1 MIVVLNEWVFH
12 DLRRDNGEDKQR
24 EAARFLHSLVKSGD
38 ILVVPSEFRWTS
50 KANQLMRFT
59 DPDRRRISK
68 VFRSLYDDSERALR
82 VRSEETGIIPERLLT
97 KLPEKDVYLVSAYLL
112 AEADVLVTTD
122 KPLHELLV
130 GCELVT
136 CRMRADFLSDY

>member
-12 DLRRDNGEDKQR
+12 DLWGQNGEGNQR
-24 EAARFLHSLVKSGD
+24 VAAQFIRALVQSD
-38 ILVVPSEFRWTS
+38 DLLVVPSETRWVS
-50 KANQLMRFT
+50 KANRLMEFM
-59 DPDRRRISK
+59 DARRRIISK

-82 VRSEETGIIPERLLT
+82 VDSEETGVIPEGLLT

-122 KPLHELLV
+122 KPLHKLLA

-136 CRMRADFLSDY
+136 CRMRDDFLADC